1 MNLRRRLHPLLPEL
15 LRFGIV
21 GLVATATH
29 AAVYGYL
36 VSRTSV
42 APLAANPVAFALA
55 FLVSFFGHRD
65 WTFAHQAAKG
75 ALPKFLATALLGFCS
90 NQFITW
96 LVVDQFHLPAL
107 DVIYGI
113 FLVTPILVFICSKY
127 WAFAAPR
134 QLLEILEDE
143 LIPHAQSLQL
153 AESTG
158 PRTNSPNSSV
168 SPKIIDRIAGRARDL
183 GGFSVRRVLPIGHR
197 KLVGPFI
204 FFDEMGPV
212 NFAPGTGMD
221 VRPHPHIGL
230 ATVTYLFTGRMHHR
244 DSLGTVQAIEPGAV
258 NWMTAGRGIVHSERS
273 TPQDRADGIAMH
285 GIQSWVALPRE
296 CEECAPSFVHHP
308 ADALPRVE
316 LPGAQ
321 LRIIAGH
328 AFGAQSPVITA
339 SPTFYVE
346 ALCEH
351 GAMIKVPNDYA
362 ERAIYPVD
370 QPIEIDGETHSPG
383 SLMVLAADADVT
395 FSAPQGGRV
404 MLLGGAKLDGERYID
419 WNFVS
424 SRPER
429 IEQAK
434 ADWAAQRFAPV
445 PGETEFIPL
454 PVQRA

>member
-1 MNLRRRLHPLLPEL
+1 MNLRRRLRPLLPEL
-15 LRFGIV
+15 FRFGIV

-36 VSRTSV
+36 VSRTSIT
-42 APLAANPVAFALA
+42 PLAANPVAFALA

-75 ALPKFLATALLGFCS
+75 ALPKFLATAALGFCS

-96 LVVDQFHLPAL
+96 LVVDQFRLPAL

-113 FLVTPILVFICSKY
+113 FLVTPILVFVCSKY

-143 LIPHAQSLQL
+143 LIPHAHSPQMPESAGIQMNSL
-153 AESTG
+153 
-158 PRTNSPNSSV
+158 NSN

-183 GGFSVRRVLPIGHR
+183 GGFSVRRVLPTGHR

-212 NFAPGTGMD
+212 TFAPGAGMD

-230 ATVTYLFTGRMHHR
+230 ATVTYLFAGRMLHR

-273 TPQDRADGIAMH
+273 MPQDRADGIAMH

-296 CEECAPSFVHHP
+296 FEECAPSFVHHP
-308 ADALPRVE
+308 ADSLPRVT
-316 LPGAQ
+316 LAGAR
-321 LRIIAGH
+321 LRIIAGR
-328 AFGAQSPVITA
+328 AFGAQSPVVTA

-346 ALCEH
+346 ALCE
-351 GAMIKVPNDYA
+351 ADAVIEMPNGYA

-370 QPIEIDGETHSPG
+370 QPIEIDGETHPPG
-383 SLMVLAADADVT
+383 SLLVLAAGAQVT

-404 MLLGGAKLDGERYID
+404 MLLGGAALDGERHIY

-424 SRPER
+424 SRQQR

-434 ADWAAQRFAPV
+434 ADWAAQRFAAV
-445 PGETEFIPL
+445 PEENEFIPL
-454 PVQRA
+454 PVQST